1 MKKRTLLLLAIVTM
15 TSVTSFAQADKHKG
29 EVVFFNKKIDYHSAS
44 SDNENSYISE
54 YNLGEPLYFRGYF
67 SQPIKEA
74 CADCSYLDIRFSANG
89 VTYTSEQFR
98 GENMKVASYSSAAN
112 AIYYIGSDAVGVPL
126 VSDRGWYF
134 EQYDL
139 VEDAFRMFL
148 NKIGKS
154 LKQGATVSVK
164 IEVLTARETKI
175 ASNGTLLASG
185 TINVKVSDKA
195 KDLTNFL
202 TRAAT
207 ATSDAEMEKVI
218 GDRFKSSLDNEP
230 ELKVDKVYKTILVT
244 TPKIN
249 RNSLTGFPES
259 KSIDASVIFKK
270 ADGSM
275 WVNKTTYVF
284 EYDGANYAKIPRFGK
299 LAFQAPVP
307 PCVIE

>member
-1 MKKRTLLLLAIVTM
+1 MKKLTFLLLTAATISSNTNY
-15 TSVTSFAQADKHKG
+15 AQADKHKG
-29 EVVFFNKKIDYHSAS
+29 EVVFFNKKIDYHNPSG
-44 SDNENSYISE
+44 DNESNYIKE

-67 SQPIKEA
+67 SQPAKDA
-74 CADCSYLDIRFSANG
+74 CSDCSYLDVRFSANG
-89 VTYTSEQFR
+89 LTYTSEQFR

-112 AIYYIGSDAVGVPL
+112 AIYYIGSDAAGVPL

-154 LKQGATVSVK
+154 LKHGATVVVK
-164 IEVLTARETKI
+164 VEVLTAKETKV
-175 ASNGTLLASG
+175 ASKGAVLASG
-185 TINVKVSDKA
+185 TINVKVSDNA
-195 KDLTNFL
+195 KDPSNFL
-202 TRAAT
+202 TRAVA
-207 ATSDAEMEKVI
+207 ATSDAEMEKAI
-218 GDRFKSSLDNEP
+218 GDRFKSSLENEP

-249 RNSLTGFPES
+249 RNSLTGYPES

-270 ADGSM
+270 TDGSF

-284 EYDGANYAKIPRFGK
+284 EYDGANYSKIPRFGK
-299 LAFQAPVP
+299 LAFQAPIP

>member
-1 MKKRTLLLLAIVTM
+1 MKKLILLFMATAI
-15 TSVTSFAQADKHKG
+15 SVPTITFAQADKHKG
-29 EVVFFNKKIDYHSAS
+29 EVVFFNKKIDYHSPS
-44 SDNENSYISE
+44 SDAESNYIKD
-54 YNLGEPLYFRGYF
+54 YNMGEPLYFRGYF
-67 SQPIKEA
+67 SQPLKEA
-74 CADCSYLDIRFSANG
+74 CADCQLLDVRFSANG

-112 AIYYIGSDAVGVPL
+112 AVYYFGSDAVGVPL
-126 VSDRGWYF
+126 ISDRGWYF

-139 VEDAFRMFL
+139 VEDGFRMFL
-148 NKIGKS
+148 NKIGKT
-154 LKQGATVSVK
+154 LKAGATVPVK
-164 IEVLTARETKI
+164 VEVLAAKENKV
-175 ASNGTLLASG
+175 ASTSAVLASG
-185 TINVKVSDKA
+185 TINIKVGDKA

-202 TRAAT
+202 TRAAS
-207 ATSDAEMEKVI
+207 ATSDAEMEKSI
-218 GDRFKSSLDNEP
+218 GERFKASLENEP

-249 RNSLTGFPES
+249 RNSNSGFPES

-270 ADGSM
+270 SDGSF